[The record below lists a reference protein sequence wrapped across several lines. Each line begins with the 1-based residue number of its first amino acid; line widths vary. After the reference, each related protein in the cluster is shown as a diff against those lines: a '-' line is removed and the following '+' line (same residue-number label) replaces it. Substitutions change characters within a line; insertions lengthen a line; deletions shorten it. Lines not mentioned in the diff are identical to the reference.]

1 MSIERTWYTTQEA
14 AAELGIAPSTI
25 RWSKRAGLLA
35 VTEIAPRMRAIS
47 VDEVERYRREHLGK
61 AGWNTRRRAGAS
73 ATDAASRHSSR
84 S

>member
-1 MSIERTWYTTQEA
+1 VSIERTWYTTQEA
-14 AAELGIAPSTI
+14 AEELGVAPETI
-25 RWSKRAGLLA
+25 RWAKRAGLLA

-61 AGWNTRRRAGAS
+61 AGWMTRRRE
-73 ATDAASRHSSR
+73 AASRHSSR